1 MEPSSTSWMG
11 GHRIALG
18 GLDHERLSPLTR
30 SGPRLRDLHMGDVLE
45 ERRLERLGPYF
56 VQENIMSPRRKS
68 RYALLVLTV
77 VAVALA
83 PTGVFAGDS
92 VRIDGT
98 FTVSYMGPSAVN
110 YCAPSGGDLA
120 IEAQGIGRIS
130 GLGPMF
136 LTVKK
141 CFRSSDA
148 TYAGTFTMTAGNG
161 DTLNGTYAGTQS
173 AGDENGYGPFQGT
186 LTITGGTGR
195 FRHAR
200 GGLGFAAVATPA
212 SLGATPGTVNGMA
225 FYLIRGTL
233 RDQN

>member
-1 MEPSSTSWMG
+1 MTVGM
-11 GHRIALG
+11 A
-18 GLDHERLSPLTR
+18 
-30 SGPRLRDLHMGDVLE
+30 
-45 ERRLERLGPYF
+45 PYF
-56 VQENIMSPRRKS
+56 VQENRMRLLRKS
-68 RYALLVLTV
+68 LYALLVLTA

-83 PTGVFAGDS
+83 PTPVFAGDS

-98 FTVSYMGPSAVN
+98 FTVSYMYPSAVD
-110 YCAPSGGDLA
+110 YCAPSGGDLS

-141 CFRSSDA
+141 CFKFADG
-148 TYAGTFTMTAGNG
+148 TYGGTFMMTAGNG

-173 AGDENGYGPFQGT
+173 AGDENGFGPFQGT

-200 GGLGFAAVATPA
+200 GGLSFTAVASPT
-212 SLGATPGTVNGMA
+212 SVGVTPGTVNGMA
-225 FYLIRGTL
+225 FYLVRGTL
-233 RDQN
+233 SSRDQN

>member
-1 MEPSSTSWMG
+1 MSVGTKAEFVKENMMRLNS
-11 GHRIALG
+11 ILCAL
-18 GLDHERLSPLTR
+18 
-30 SGPRLRDLHMGDVLE
+30 
-45 ERRLERLGPYF
+45 
-56 VQENIMSPRRKS
+56 
-68 RYALLVLTV
+68 ALAT

-83 PTGVFAGDS
+83 TTPVLAHDT

-98 FTVSYMGPSAVN
+98 FTVSYMGPSAVD
-110 YCAPSGGDLA
+110 YCAPSGGNLS

-141 CFRSSDA
+141 CFKYSDF

-173 AGDENGYGPFQGT
+173 AGDENGFGPFQGT

-195 FRHAR
+195 FLHAR
-200 GGLGFAAVATPA
+200 GGLNFEAVATPA
-212 SLGATPGTVNGMA
+212 SVGATTTPTTNGMA
-225 FYLIRGTL
+225 FYLVQGSLVSPERH
-233 RDQN
+233 